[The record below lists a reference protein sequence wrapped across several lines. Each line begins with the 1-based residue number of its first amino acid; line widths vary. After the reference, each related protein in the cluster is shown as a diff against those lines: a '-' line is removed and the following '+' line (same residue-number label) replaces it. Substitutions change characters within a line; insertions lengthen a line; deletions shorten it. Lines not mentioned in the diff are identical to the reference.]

1 MTKDLTQGSPMGLIV
16 RFARPTLLGMLFQQL
31 YNMVDT
37 MIVGKLLG
45 ASALAAVGST
55 GSINFFV
62 IGFCMGLCGGFAI
75 PVAQKFGAGDYKGMR
90 KFVANAGYLAA
101 VFAVV
106 MTAAV
111 GVLCMDILRWMNTP
125 EDIIQGAYDYIFVIF
140 LGIPVTY
147 L

>member
-1 MTKDLTQGSPMGLIV
+1 MTVAQTRAKRQIDLLNGSPGKNLLL
-16 RFARPTLLGMLFQQL
+16 FALPMILGNLFQQF
-31 YNMVDT
+31 YNMADT
-37 MIVGKLLG
+37 IIVGRYVG
-45 ASALAAVGST
+45 AGALAAVGST
-55 GSINFFV
+55 GSINFM
-62 IGFCMGLCGGFAI
+62 INGFCIGAATGFAI

-125 EDIIQGAYDYIFVIF
+125 EDILSLIHI
-140 LGIPVTY
+140 
-147 L
+147 